1 MNKFTNP
8 LDNIKI
14 ASPCSADWNEMAG
27 DNSKR
32 FCGSCQKNVYN
43 LSEMTKTEA
52 EKLLIDSEGRLC
64 VRFYK
69 RADGT
74 ILTEDCPVGWAAFK
88 RRVSKTATAFA
99 SLIFGVIGGLG
110 VNAFFNKSE
119 ESRVMGAVAYQATP
133 KKKSPKPKPSPI
145 FDGATTGAPELTTP
159 TPTTLDAPLMGD
171 ISEPTPKATPKKKDL
186 KMTIKKIVNSPEN
199 QS

>member
-8 LDNIKI
+8 LQNIKI
-14 ASPCSADWNEMAG
+14 ASPCSADWNEMIG
-27 DNSKR
+27 NDQKR

-43 LSEMTKTEA
+43 LSGMTKDDA
-52 EKLLIDSEGRLC
+52 ENLLLNAEGRLC

-99 SLIFGVIGGLG
+99 SLMFGVIGGLG
-110 VNAFFNKSE
+110 FNGYFGKSNKGVE
-119 ESRVMGAVAYQATP
+119 MGKMTMGDVAYR
-133 KKKSPKPKPSPI
+133 PSP
-145 FDGATTGAPELTTP
+145 T
-159 TPTTLDAPLMGD
+159 
-171 ISEPTPKATPKKKDL
+171 PTPKATPIESLMGEIAMPTPTPKPKKKDL
-186 KMTIKKIVNSPEN
+186 KPTIKKVIEN
-199 QS
+199 QG